1 MLRLVSY
8 RSDRTAPTWRAGVA
22 FHDALIDLAG
32 YPGTHHCGQEGEIYR
47 SVRAYLSAGP
57 EEQVQILAWATRQF
71 DSGVQVLV
79 LDEIELGPPVPDPEK
94 ILCIGL
100 NYREHVAE
108 AQADIPPVPTF
119 FAKFRNS
126 LVGPTSPVILPA
138 VSPFID
144 YEGELV
150 VVIGKRCKHVTRQEA
165 LAYVAG
171 YTICNDVSARD
182 LQMQTSQW
190 TAGKALDTFAPM
202 GPGIVLAADLPDP
215 QALTLT
221 TRVNGEVVQRESTSQ
236 MIFSVAETIAFL
248 SSFMTLSPGDLIA
261 TGTPSGI
268 GARRQPPL
276 FLRAGDIVEV
286 EIVPIGTIRNQM
298 VAEVRSQTL

>member
-8 RSDRTAPTWRAGVA
+8 RSDRTAPAWRAGVTS
-22 FHDALIDLAG
+22 HHALIDLAG
-32 YPGTHHCGQEGEIYR
+32 YADATSHSQAGGTSL
-47 SVRAYLSAGP
+47 SVRSFLASSP
-57 EEQVQILAWATRQF
+57 EEQEQILAWARRQL
-71 DSGVQVLV
+71 DEGEQVLSV
-79 LDEIELGPPVPDPEK
+79 DEVELGPPVPDPEK
-94 ILCIGL
+94 ILCLGL
-100 NYREHVAE
+100 NYPEHAAE
-108 AQADIPPVPTF
+108 AQAAIPPVPTF

-126 LVGPTSPVILPA
+126 LVGPTSPVILPT
-138 VSPFID
+138 VSHLID

-150 VVIGKRCKHVTRQEA
+150 VVIGKRCKHVAEQDA
-165 LAYVAG
+165 LSSVAG

-190 TAGKALDTFAPM
+190 TAGKAVDTFAPM
-202 GPGIVLAADLPDP
+202 GPGIVLAADIPDP

-221 TRVNGEVVQRESTSQ
+221 TRVNGEVVQLESTSQ
-236 MIFSVAETIAFL
+236 MIFSVATAIAFL
-248 SSFMTLSPGDLIA
+248 SSFMTLEPGDLIA

-286 EIVPIGTIRNQM
+286 EIEPIGIIRNRM
-298 VAEVRSQTL
+298 VAEARSQTL

>member
-8 RSDRTAPTWRAGVA
+8 RSNRSAPAWRAGVA
-22 FHDALIDLAG
+22 SQEALIDLAG
-32 YPGTHHCGQEGEIYR
+32 YAATHQGEGYR
-47 SVRAYLSAGP
+47 SVRAFLAANSD
-57 EEQVQILAWATRQF
+57 EQEQALAWAARQLEA
-71 DSGVQVLV
+71 GERVLS
-79 LDEIELGPPVPDPEK
+79 LDRVELGPPVPDPEK
-94 ILCIGL
+94 IVCLGL
-100 NYREHVAE
+100 NYPEHAAE
-108 AQADIPPVPTF
+108 AALDIPPVPTL

-126 LVGPTSPVILPA
+126 LVGPTSPVIVPA
-138 VSPFID
+138 ASHFID

-150 VVIGKRCKHVTRQEA
+150 VVIGKRCQRVTEQDA

-182 LQMQTSQW
+182 LQIQTSQW
-190 TAGKALDTFAPM
+190 TAGKAIDTFAPM
-202 GPGIVLAADLPDP
+202 GPGIVLAADIPDP

-236 MIFSVAETIAFL
+236 MIFSVAATIAFL
-248 SSFMTLSPGDLIA
+248 SSFMTLEPGDLIA

-276 FLRAGDIVEV
+276 FLHAGDIVEV
-286 EIVPIGTIRNQM
+286 EIEPIGKIRNPL
-298 VAEVRSQTL
+298 VAEAPAEGF